1 MCFFFLGGG
10 RVGGGNLTQV
20 MPAFVAEKIL
30 DVVFSPSSIR
40 WSCAR
45 LRHVP
50 HRACDNVDP
59 IGNSPGGWS
68 RNAWLASWHMAD
80 VYPQNS
86 RVIWFDSSSL
96 IIHPVLKTLKY
107 DLDVEKDSPYIS
119 YPILREGLLLLSTSR
134 YIHRLPLDLTS
145 SCKNKA
151 YTEDSQAYNQSRQ
164 PHHSLN
170 MRFQTA
176 RGKSVDVKSD
186 WEISCFY
193 SFCSTKKKSK
203 RIGSMFS
210 CFTTSSP
217 WNTTFWGGAQME
229 PIFPSL

>member
-1 MCFFFLGGG
+1 
-10 RVGGGNLTQV
+10 
-20 MPAFVAEKIL
+20 
-30 DVVFSPSSIR
+30 
-40 WSCAR
+40 
-45 LRHVP
+45 
-50 HRACDNVDP
+50 
-59 IGNSPGGWS
+59 
-68 RNAWLASWHMAD
+68 MAD

-119 YPILREGLLLLSTSR
+119 YPILGEGLLLLSTSR

-176 RGKSVDVKSD
+176 RGKSDVKSD

-217 WNTTFWGGAQME
+217 RNTTFWGWSPNGTYFSFTLDQRTAIEHGEVFGIDLEVFSCQTAQQHSAARQLSGFLEFKNDCQCSDWAFFYDFFVKVWKMRHKTVRG
-229 PIFPSL
+229 